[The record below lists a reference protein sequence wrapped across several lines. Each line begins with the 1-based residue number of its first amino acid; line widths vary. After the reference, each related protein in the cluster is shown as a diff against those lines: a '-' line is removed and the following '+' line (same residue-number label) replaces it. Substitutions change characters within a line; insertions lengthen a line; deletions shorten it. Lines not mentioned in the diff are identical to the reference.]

1 MTLTLISYLLLD
13 MTLSLNP
20 SEPHRLRYDQ
30 IERVLEGLGYLV
42 TGLECNTANYGLPQQ
57 RSRAWLMCILKSQSL
72 FKAVHEMPRDLELFQ
87 CQPLSLELLISETLT
102 HGADSKSSKPANG
115 KSDAKWKEALKEIY
129 KRLGKA
135 SWDYCAVSGCGW
147 FSP

>member
-1 MTLTLISYLLLD
+1 
-13 MTLSLNP
+13 
-20 SEPHRLRYDQ
+20 
-30 IERVLEGLGYLV
+30 LEGLGYLV

-87 CQPLSLELLISETLT
+87 CQPLSLELLISETMT